1 MRKNA
6 DALERPRRDVLIEQ
20 VSAAHDRYKSADQP
34 CEVWPEGRVL
44 PWSFLAAQL
53 IAFLSGWFDEVRIAP
68 LHELVAYR
76 NILQPGFGQVE
87 HAEEREACIESP
99 VVFGIEL

>member
-53 IAFLSGWFDEVRIAP
+53 VAFLSGGLNEVHVQP
-68 LHELVAYR
+68 LHELVADGYVFEAGLGK
-76 NILQPGFGQVE
+76 IQHG
-87 HAEEREACIESP
+87 EERKACI
-99 VVFGIEL
+99 